1 MRTLVELYIHIPFCI
16 RKCRYCDFLSF
27 PSERGVPEEYVELLL
42 AEINR
47 YRKTEEP
54 WPVSTIF
61 LGGGTPS
68 LLLPDQAGRIFEAL
82 NGAFRI
88 LPDAEITMEA
98 NPGTIS
104 REKLQAYRKA
114 GVNRLSLGLQSIHQ
128 EELAFLGRIHT
139 FPEFQES
146 FSLARE
152 CGFSN
157 ISVDLISA
165 VPGQTVEGWKSTLET
180 VTALE
185 PEHISAYSLIIEP
198 GTPFYEL
205 YGEEAPFRE
214 DIPPL
219 PGEEADREMYHLTKA
234 LLKRAGYERYE
245 ISNYAKPGFAC
256 RHNLGYWERREYVG
270 LGPGAA
276 SLVEGVR
283 FQNPEEMDVYRE
295 QVQAGSLPFW
305 LRRTLP
311 ALTPEE
317 TMEETIFLGLR
328 KMAGI
333 TEEEFYR
340 QCGKELMDVYR
351 EPVEKMERLGM
362 LAREGGRIFLTEQG
376 LDVSNAVFVE
386 FML

>member
-1 MRTLVELYIHIPFCI
+1 
-16 RKCRYCDFLSF
+16 
-27 PSERGVPEEYVELLL
+27 
-42 AEINR
+42 
-47 YRKTEEP
+47 
-54 WPVSTIF
+54 
-61 LGGGTPS
+61 
-68 LLLPDQAGRIFEAL
+68 
-82 NGAFRI
+82 
-88 LPDAEITMEA
+88 
-98 NPGTIS
+98 
-104 REKLQAYRKA
+104 
-114 GVNRLSLGLQSIHQ
+114 
-128 EELAFLGRIHT
+128 
-139 FPEFQES
+139 
-146 FSLARE
+146 
-152 CGFSN
+152 
-157 ISVDLISA
+157 
-165 VPGQTVEGWKSTLET
+165 
-180 VTALE
+180 
-185 PEHISAYSLIIEP
+185 
-198 GTPFYEL
+198 
-205 YGEEAPFRE
+205 
-214 DIPPL
+214 
-219 PGEEADREMYHLTKA
+219 MYHLTKA
-234 LLKRAGYERYE
+234 LLKQAGYERYE

-328 KMAGI
+328 KTAGI